1 MPSQGDNRIRLSSN
15 ANANS
20 LINDD
25 SNMDPA
31 NTEPPYHLG
40 WISKSLFT
48 LYLFT
53 ASDFIS
59 VLFPQTLFAVFSVL
73 SNKFTV
79 PSSQLDSQLSFS
91 YRILQVVLWIW
102 LQLLVLDLANQ
113 RLPDSVSE
121 DKVNKPWRP
130 ITSGRISAEGARQL
144 LLVSIAVTL
153 AVSHYFGATL
163 EALLLFTLNWMY
175 NDLGLANS
183 NWFMRNL
190 MNALGITSIG
200 AGATRVACGD
210 LILVGPTTSW
220 WLLCAAM
227 LATTIHA
234 QDLYDQEGDAAR
246 GRSTVPLVCG
256 DRVARW
262 SISAGVLFWSV
273 VFPAYLNLH
282 SRKEWVGYAG
292 PALLGMW
299 CGRYGQYA
307 YTRFPCWDKK
317 GNTTVDYE
325 GNEQASKLEHQRR
338 KRTGGNSKLANTLL
352 SNETVFI
359 FAIILRPLTS
369 RSAVKAN
376 RRIY

>member
-1 MPSQGDNRIRLSSN
+1 MLSQEDHRISHKPTAELPSRIRLSYKTN
-15 ANANS
+15 ASGLMDGNS
-20 LINDD
+20 SIYTVN
-25 SNMDPA
+25 P
-31 NTEPPYHLG
+31 EPTYYFA

-59 VLFPQTLFAVFSVL
+59 VLFPQTLFAIFSVL

-79 PSSQLDSQLSFS
+79 SHSQLEPQISIY
-91 YRILQVVLWIW
+91 YRILCAASWIW

-130 ITSGRISAEGARQL
+130 ITSGRITVEGTRQL
-144 LLVSIAVTL
+144 LIASIAITF
-153 AVSHYFGATL
+153 AVSHYMGATL

-183 NWFMRNL
+183 NWFMRNV

-210 LILVGPTTSW
+210 LVFKVAPAARW
-220 WLLCAAM
+220 WLLCAGM

-234 QDLYDQEGDAAR
+234 QDLYDQEGDAVR

-256 DRVARW
+256 DKIARW
-262 SISAGVLFWSV
+262 SVSAGVLFWSV
-273 VFPAYLNLH
+273 MFPTCLNLH
-282 SRKEWVGYAG
+282 LREHWVGYAG

-299 CGRYGQYA
+299 
-307 YTRFPCWDKK
+307 F
-317 GNTTVDYE
+317 TVRVLTL
-325 GNEQASKLEHQRR
+325 GGASED
-338 KRTGGNSKLANTLL
+338 KRTFKVWALWTICIYSLPLL
-352 SNETVFI
+352 G
-359 FAIILRPLTS
+359 
-369 RSAVKAN
+369 
-376 RRIY
+376 